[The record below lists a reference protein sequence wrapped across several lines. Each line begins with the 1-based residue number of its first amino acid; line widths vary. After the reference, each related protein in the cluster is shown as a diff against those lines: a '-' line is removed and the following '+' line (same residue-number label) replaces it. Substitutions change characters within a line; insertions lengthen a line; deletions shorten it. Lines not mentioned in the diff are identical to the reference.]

1 MISSTATKAIEEQL
15 TGHLRSRVE
24 WDEVPAVFTLHQG
37 DDESVRLA
45 QLPVP
50 ESMWTASGH
59 PPTAVARLAAV
70 ATRLPRYPDGS
81 HPLVRPGV
89 GKLIGAAFRY
99 EAYAL
104 VGDSPNPA
112 VQEAVRRRGAG
123 GSVPRFED
131 IPGRIEQRCM
141 TAVDLDGGRYM
152 VSSSRIDESKP
163 EATDPTARY
172 LAFDDPKRDTLTGN
186 VVDAVI
192 RFLNAIKPLPAKG
205 AMR

>member
-1 MISSTATKAIEEQL
+1 MISPAATKAIEEQL

-37 DDESVRLA
+37 DDGSVRLA

-59 PPTAVARLAAV
+59 PPSAVAGLAAV

-112 VQEAVRRRGAG
+112 VQEAFLRRGVG
-123 GSVPRFED
+123 GSVPNFKE
-131 IPGRIEQRCM
+131 IPGRVEERCL

-152 VSSSRIDESKP
+152 ASSSRIDESEP
-163 EATDPTARY
+163 DAADPNVYY
-172 LAFDDPKRDTLTGN
+172 LAFGDPRRDRLTGN

-192 RFLNAIKPLPAKG
+192 RFLNAIKPVQRGG
-205 AMR
+205 AQ

>member
-1 MISSTATKAIEEQL
+1 MISPAATKAIEEQL

-24 WDEVPAVFTLHQG
+24 WDETPAVFTLHQG
-37 DDESVRLA
+37 DGGDVRMM
-45 QLPVP
+45 QLPLP
-50 ESMWTASGH
+50 ESMWIASGH
-59 PPTAVARLAAV
+59 PPSALAGLAAV

-89 GKLIGAAFRY
+89 GKLVGAAFRY

-112 VQEAVRRRGAG
+112 VQEAVRRRRAG

-131 IPGRIEQRCM
+131 IPGRIEERCM

-152 VSSSRIDESKP
+152 VTSSRIDESKP
-163 EATDPTARY
+163 DATDPTARY
-172 LAFDDPKRDTLTGN
+172 LGFGDPRRDSITGN

-192 RFLNAIKPLPAKG
+192 RFLNAIKPVQRGG
-205 AMR
+205 AR